1 MLHSSS
7 SLQTSAAVSLP
18 IVNDAEQFWLADTGA
33 ASSVACLQVKLE
45 AAQHEAQVLEI
56 KRQGQLKA
64 LEAQKARKQ
73 VCILPS
79 IEAHIGGV

>member
-1 MLHSSS
+1 MATVVSCIWLPSSY
-7 SLQTSAAVSLP
+7 VVICYP
-18 IVNDAEQFWLADTGA
+18 IWRAHTAIEQLCF
-33 ASSVACLQVKLE
+33 VQVKLE

-73 VCILPS
+73 VYTPLLSGPTYVI
-79 IEAHIGGV
+79 

>member
-1 MLHSSS
+1 MVSLHNVSSS
-7 SLQTSAAVSLP
+7 YLVICYP
-18 IVNDAEQFWLADTGA
+18 IWHAHTVIEQLCF
-33 ASSVACLQVKLE
+33 VQVKLE

-73 VCILPS
+73 VYTSLLSGLTYVI
-79 IEAHIGGV
+79 